1 MESSH
6 KLLAD
11 SKAPNQLK
19 VVTKIAISRS
29 TEAIRDRGE
38 TIALY
43 AISVAEWN
51 KWDYINSF
59 QLFHYYKL
67 NFL

>member
-11 SKAPNQLK
+11 VKAPNQLK

-29 TEAIRDRGE
+29 KEAIRDRGE

-51 KWDYINSF
+51 
-59 QLFHYYKL
+59 
-67 NFL
+67 